1 MSFFC
6 HHIFAIKWDILKFV
20 SLQFKL
26 WSVILSV
33 WSSIRLCCSYF
44 TVRTPWPAYRGAKAS
59 LVMMRRGSFRSV
71 LDVKYIQEYLQKGR
85 ARKMLH
91 PHDMLT
97 VVMAVLYLMRCEPS
111 AALHCSRVTL
121 LYCSPLNTLL
131 LLLLV
136 TLLAMTAR
144 YLSWLGGSGSEHLA
158 STGTTRRRRRRRSA
172 STSQAS

>member
-85 ARKMLH
+85 ARKMIH

-121 LYCSPLNTLL
+121 LYCCSC
-131 LLLLV
+131 
-136 TLLAMTAR
+136 
-144 YLSWLGGSGSEHLA
+144 
-158 STGTTRRRRRRRSA
+158 
-172 STSQAS
+172 STSPTPPPPPPPPTPPPSPPPPGDDRAIFELAWRKWK